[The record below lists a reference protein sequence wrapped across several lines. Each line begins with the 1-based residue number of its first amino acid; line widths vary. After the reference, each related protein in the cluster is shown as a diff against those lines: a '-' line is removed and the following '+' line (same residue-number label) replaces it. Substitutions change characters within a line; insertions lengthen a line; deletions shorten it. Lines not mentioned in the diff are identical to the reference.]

1 MRIKKN
7 DVSLPPVIL
16 ILEKKNIISKQS
28 LDTQKDT
35 WIKILGKTKAMLYWT
50 RKKKLQVLSVVAWKN
65 KEDYRFP
72 PSSNSKVSMAI
83 TKVLK

>member
-7 DVSLPPVIL
+7 DVPLPPVIL
-16 ILEKKNIISKQS
+16 ILEKKNIISKRS
-28 LDTQKDT
+28 LDKKDT
-35 WIKILGKTKAMLYWT
+35 WIKILGKTKTMLYWT

-83 TKVLK
+83 TKVPK

>member
-35 WIKILGKTKAMLYWT
+35 WIKILGKTKAMLY
-50 RKKKLQVLSVVAWKN
+50 
-65 KEDYRFP
+65 
-72 PSSNSKVSMAI
+72 
-83 TKVLK
+83 